1 MKSSTYAQFEDE
13 HRGSSTAV
21 AEKLFVY
28 KPLLAEFKKH
38 RPNSRLIDLGCG
50 RGEFLKI
57 TTELSID
64 SLGIDTN
71 EDMLALASQFDLK
84 LENAEALEYLAK
96 QEDNS
101 FDIVTA
107 FHLVEHFELSHLVRV
122 TNEIKRVVRPGGLI
136 ILETPNPENI
146 IVSTCNF
153 YMDMTHVRP
162 LPPQLLKFIFKDL
175 QFNYINLW
183 GLNSKKKPTNE
194 PIALIDILGGVS
206 PDYALVALQ
215 KCSEPPSKKLISELE
230 TQHGVSLNE
239 LASLYEKRWSGEVE
253 SISKTMSQGQAWV
266 GDELKSIEKKFKDE
280 LAHYGSVI
288 EGLNMETQ
296 DKLNLINERA
306 HFYHDQLQSVTSS
319 KAWRITY
326 PIRYLSHVFRQFKSR
341 VRDFLFEIIYLFLSH
356 RLFQIFSDAKYAFKN
371 LPIGVF
377 VKSYFGKVLR
387 KFSPKLFNN
396 RPINSPGSK
405 KGLMSAK
412 EKKFLFILEKIQKEK

>member
-57 TTELSID
+57 TTGLSID

-146 IVSTCNF
+146 IVSTCI
-153 YMDMTHVRP
+153 
-162 LPPQLLKFIFKDL
+162 FI
-175 QFNYINLW
+175 W
-183 GLNSKKKPTNE
+183 T
-194 PIALIDILGGVS
+194 
-206 PDYALVALQ
+206 
-215 KCSEPPSKKLISELE
+215 
-230 TQHGVSLNE
+230 
-239 LASLYEKRWSGEVE
+239 
-253 SISKTMSQGQAWV
+253 
-266 GDELKSIEKKFKDE
+266 
-280 LAHYGSVI
+280 
-288 EGLNMETQ
+288 
-296 DKLNLINERA
+296 
-306 HFYHDQLQSVTSS
+306 
-319 KAWRITY
+319 
-326 PIRYLSHVFRQFKSR
+326 
-341 VRDFLFEIIYLFLSH
+341 
-356 RLFQIFSDAKYAFKN
+356 
-371 LPIGVF
+371 
-377 VKSYFGKVLR
+377 
-387 KFSPKLFNN
+387 
-396 RPINSPGSK
+396 
-405 KGLMSAK
+405 
-412 EKKFLFILEKIQKEK
+412 